1 MNQYLDIFIEES
13 KENIQ
18 RINDHLLALEKDPFS
33 LNRITE
39 VFRATHTLKGMAA
52 AMEFQHLAILTH
64 SMESV
69 LDAMR
74 SQAILI
80 TPQSIDV
87 LLNAV
92 NDLESILMNIA
103 EGGHRKLDIDATL
116 RQLEL
121 IEQRGSSPGGSIN
134 EPVSESQTTSFP
146 ENEFEAAALEKID
159 PPETTR
165 VSGPFFQSQT
175 KTDTSIRVK
184 KDRLSKLSQVADRLE
199 REKGKLNQIAELT
212 NDKELQ
218 AVVERVLTCSTELKQ
233 LTSELRKVP
242 VGQVFDRFPRMV
254 RQLARNLGKN
264 IKLEVSGTEVEIDK
278 SITDTIGIPIV
289 HLLRNAIDH
298 GIEQPEERERMG
310 KKEEGTLTLRAYKE
324 TSYIYIEITD
334 DGAGIR
340 RDEVVRKAINRDLVS
355 ENEAY
360 RMKDSQLFH
369 LMMSSGFSTA
379 DKVSDV
385 SGRGVG
391 LDIVKNTIESLGGQI
406 DITSQMGVGST
417 FLIRLPLGNEGKAA
431 IT

>member
-1 MNQYLDIFIEES
+1 MC
-13 KENIQ
+13 
-18 RINDHLLALEKDPFS
+18 RH
-33 LNRITE
+33 
-39 VFRATHTLKGMAA
+39 AA
-52 AMEFQHLAILTH
+52 
-64 SMESV
+64 
-69 LDAMR
+69 
-74 SQAILI
+74 
-80 TPQSIDV
+80 
-87 LLNAV
+87 
-92 NDLESILMNIA
+92 
-103 EGGHRKLDIDATL
+103 
-116 RQLEL
+116 
-121 IEQRGSSPGGSIN
+121 
-134 EPVSESQTTSFP
+134 
-146 ENEFEAAALEKID
+146 
-159 PPETTR
+159 
-165 VSGPFFQSQT
+165 
-175 KTDTSIRVK
+175 
-184 KDRLSKLSQVADRLE
+184 
-199 REKGKLNQIAELT
+199 
-212 NDKELQ
+212 
-218 AVVERVLTCSTELKQ
+218 
-233 LTSELRKVP
+233 RKVP